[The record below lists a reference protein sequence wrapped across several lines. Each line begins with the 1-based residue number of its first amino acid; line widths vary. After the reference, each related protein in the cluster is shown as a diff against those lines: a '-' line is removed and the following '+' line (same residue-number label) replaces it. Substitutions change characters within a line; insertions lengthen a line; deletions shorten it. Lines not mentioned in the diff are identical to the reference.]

1 MKRMIKLLIFVLL
14 AILYFKATVKQ
25 LNLDPPL
32 FSYNAAE
39 NKVDMNLIDMG
50 ELNWEAIDSWDSIR
64 TDKLVL
70 LGAMFLIVLSECV
83 PRLGKQQ
90 DKEEPEEEEPD
101 VEEIKDFEIKRA
113 LKRIIVKGQNIK
125 LPLALC
131 DLGEGFTWKKTD
143 HASLRSDGTGAV
155 TIYFHDEECFHTVA
169 ENYYEGAEDQGMI
182 YEIRIKTDD
191 CSIDGF
197 VPGKTTKQEVIER
210 YGKRAK
216 LSEITNIYV
225 YYGTKDSDLGPR
237 LAIEFD
243 QNDVVKEIFIN
254 I

>member
-1 MKRMIKLLIFVLL
+1 MKRMIKILILVILI
-14 AILYFKATVKQ
+14 ILYCKFTAEQMKSPYQFTYSETEKRIVVDSRLWMNRYGGWRGYHTKKELLLFAMLLVGLSCLPRPEKQ
-25 LNLDPPL
+25 LD
-32 FSYNAAE
+32 
-39 NKVDMNLIDMG
+39 
-50 ELNWEAIDSWDSIR
+50 
-64 TDKLVL
+64 
-70 LGAMFLIVLSECV
+70 
-83 PRLGKQQ
+83 Q
-90 DKEEPEEEEPD
+90 EEKEPD
-101 VEEIKDFEIKRA
+101 VEEIKDFDMKRA
-113 LKRIIVKGQNIK
+113 LKNILVKGQPIE
-125 LPLALC
+125 LPLALS

-143 HASLRSDGTGAV
+143 HTALRSDSTGAV

-169 ENYYEGAEDQGMI
+169 ENYYEGAEEQGMI

-210 YGKRAK
+210 YGKRVK

-225 YYGTKDSDLGPR
+225 YGSKDPDWGPR

-254 I
+254 T